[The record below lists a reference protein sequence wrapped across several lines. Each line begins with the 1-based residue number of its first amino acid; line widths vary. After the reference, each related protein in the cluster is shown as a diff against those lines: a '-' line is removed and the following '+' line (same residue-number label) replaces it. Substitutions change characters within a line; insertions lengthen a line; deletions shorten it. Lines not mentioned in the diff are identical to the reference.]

1 MPFLVKQ
8 NKDLHKK
15 RALSKCLENT
25 VATKRGCSENSSPVN
40 LEKKYRKFWKMLTKS
55 LISTCKGTHF

>member
-25 VATKRGCSENSSPVN
+25 VATKRGYSENSPPVN
-40 LEKKYRKFWKMLTKS
+40 LEKNIESFGK
-55 LISTCKGTHF
+55 C